1 VPRRDQSKLEEQREV
16 SRFLDNLMH
25 RRPRRF
31 SPRVPRSGLY
41 VHSLEHLELL
51 DSATPRRSQ
60 ERSGAER

>member
-41 VHSLEHLELL
+41 VHSLEHLESL
-51 DSATPRRSQ
+51 DSPTPRRG
-60 ERSGAER
+60 RGDTGAER

>member
-25 RRPRRF
+25 RRPRQF

-41 VHSLEHLELL
+41 VHSLERFETP
-51 DSATPRRSQ
+51 DSASSLRGIDDT
-60 ERSGAER
+60 GAER